1 MNCYN
6 VVRFNGPEQDC
17 VMKSHL
23 DYESAKKISEYL
35 NGINKKPEIRY
46 RIVKFPVPMTREE
59 VFGKYEDCICELC
72 KLNGHCINTAAGI
85 TCEGNW
91 CEESSDE
98 FADENNIEIIN

>member
-6 VVRFNGPEQDC
+6 VVRFNGPVQDC
-17 VMKSHL
+17 VMKTHL

-46 RIVKFPVPMTREE
+46 GVIKYLVPMTREE
-59 VFGKYEDCICELC
+59 LFGKYEDCICELC
-72 KLNGHCINTAAGI
+72 KLNGHCINTADGI

-91 CEESSDE
+91 CKLLQND
-98 FADENNIEIIN
+98 FLIIDNNFTDK